1 MIDLQPDVVNYLRSK
16 GITKLYHFTDRAN
29 IQSIIDNGGL
39 YSWKACERK
48 GITIRRPGG
57 SQTSR
62 SLDSYRG
69 LENYVR
75 LSFTRNHPM
84 MFVAQDDGRICD
96 PVILEI
102 DLSVAGQSTT
112 KFSDRNATKNGA
124 IIASGYNG
132 VKNIHFSTVRQY
144 NHFDLSP
151 DEKEFYQAEVLVY
164 EKIPISCITN
174 IDNFKP
180 KPQVVRPSTPSY
192 SGNGSSGS
200 YVPQRPSYS
209 SSSSSNRS
217 SSGGGGCL
225 VVLILGIIFIIIA
238 AIGG

>member
-1 MIDLQPDVVNYLRSK
+1 MINLQPDVVDYLRSK
-16 GITKLYHFTDRAN
+16 GITKLYHFTDKTN
-29 IQSIIDNGGL
+29 IKSIIDNGGL

-48 GITIRRPGG
+48 GITINRPGG

-75 LSFTRNHPM
+75 LSFTRKHPM
-84 MFVAQDDGRICD
+84 MYVAQNDGRICN

-102 DLSVAGQSTT
+102 DLSVARQSTT
-112 KFSDRNATKNGA
+112 LFSDRNATKNGA
-124 IIASGYNG
+124 IVASGYDG
-132 VKNIHFSTVRQY
+132 VKNIHFPTVTQD
-144 NHFDLSP
+144 NHFDLLS

-164 EKIPISCITN
+164 EKIPISSITN

-180 KPQVVRPSTPSY
+180 KPQVVRSSTPPY

-200 YVPQRPSYS
+200 YTSQRPSYS
-209 SSSSSNRS
+209 SSSNSNSS

-225 VVLILGIIFIIIA
+225 VFLILGIIVIILA